1 MKMNIKLPPRTWRF
15 NPTTRVMQQS
25 AKRYAR
31 ARAKQTA
38 LRQIHE

>member
-1 MKMNIKLPPRTWRF
+1 MKMNIKLPRRTWRF
-15 NPTTRVMQQS
+15 NPATRVKQS
-25 AKRYAR
+25 AKCYAR

>member
-1 MKMNIKLPPRTWRF
+1 MKMNIKLPRRTWRF
-15 NPTTRVMQQS
+15 NPTTRVMQS

-31 ARAKQTA
+31 ARTKQTA